1 MKSKKPGKGMGDEFH
16 FYRLG
21 FKERC
26 GVKKVKKD
34 TGWKALLR
42 ESNFN
47 FLKWGEY
54 MKRANIAER
63 KVEKLKRLILLTD
76 DSVSDVSMNDLTAR
90 QWSEFVRVFPE
101 ERPQ

>member
-1 MKSKKPGKGMGDEFH
+1 MKTT
-16 FYRLG
+16 
-21 FKERC
+21 
-26 GVKKVKKD
+26 KKD

-54 MKRANIAER
+54 MKRANLAER

-76 DSVSDVSMNDLTAR
+76 SSVSDVEVTFITTR
-90 QWSEFVRVFPE
+90 QWCEFVRVFPE
-101 ERPQ
+101 EMPE